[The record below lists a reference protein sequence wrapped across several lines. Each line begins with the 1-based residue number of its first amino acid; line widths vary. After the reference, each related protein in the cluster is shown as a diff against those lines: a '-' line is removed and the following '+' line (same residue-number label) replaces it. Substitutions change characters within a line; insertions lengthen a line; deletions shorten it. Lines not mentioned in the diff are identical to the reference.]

1 MWTCPKCGRS
11 FKRSEQNHTCV
22 LIDKEDLF
30 KKRPQELKAL
40 YKKVFEI
47 VKKFGA
53 FREETVLPDVIFFKT
68 KSTFL
73 AVKVKKDHLE
83 IEFFLD
89 HIEDEPPV
97 AKYLQTSKQRV
108 AHVVKID
115 SPKDIDKQL
124 INWMKTSYQLVE
136 KS

>member
-1 MWTCPKCGRS
+1 
-11 FKRSEQNHTCV
+11 

-53 FREETVLPDVIFFKT
+53 FREETVSPDVIFFKT

-115 SPKDIDKQL
+115 SPKNIDKPL